1 MNDILQK
8 INSSRLKKIVQS
20 LYNQEHHKIPQ
31 QVKIGVIFWVLDYS
45 VWSIVEK
52 IVSHKQGT
60 GIKHLKKR
68 IVEARTN
75 ISQETIRK
83 YTN

>member
-1 MNDILQK
+1 M
-8 INSSRLKKIVQS
+8 
-20 LYNQEHHKIPQ
+20 
-31 QVKIGVIFWVLDYS
+31 
-45 VWSIVEK
+45 WSIVEK
-52 IVSHKQGT
+52 IVSHKQDT
-60 GIKHLKKR
+60 DIKHLEKR